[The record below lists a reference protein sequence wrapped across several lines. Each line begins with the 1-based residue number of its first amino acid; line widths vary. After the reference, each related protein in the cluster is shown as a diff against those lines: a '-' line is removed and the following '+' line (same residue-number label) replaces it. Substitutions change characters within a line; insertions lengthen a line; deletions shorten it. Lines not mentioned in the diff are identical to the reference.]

1 MTRKNIV
8 RYSISASDRAKKG
21 PNRCQKRWKQWSGL
35 LQCPAPGTNR
45 LEKSLFLIMERD
57 NDVAELSIDEDTM
70 CTSLL
75 ACIENIWI
83 SSAQNN

>member
-1 MTRKNIV
+1 
-8 RYSISASDRAKKG
+8 
-21 PNRCQKRWKQWSGL
+21 
-35 LQCPAPGTNR
+35 
-45 LEKSLFLIMERD
+45 MERD

-83 SSAQNN
+83 VKTFILPVAG